1 MAARLK
7 IFWLITL
14 CFFVAS
20 CASYRP
26 AAMPGACKSGD
37 GADEFSVYTIK
48 PDDRVR
54 VTLVDGGSIVGAFI
68 HCDSTGLTI
77 DVANSDLELAD
88 SGLPE
93 IGPTNVTR
101 RVVPLAEVKVV
112 ERYVDESQATAIVII
127 FAVVTVIAI
136 LLKGLEESLDWSN

>member
-26 AAMPGACKSGD
+26 AAMPGACKSD
-37 GADEFSVYTIK
+37 DEADEFAAYTIK

-54 VTLVDGGSIVGAFI
+54 VTLVDGGSIVGVFI
-68 HCDSTGLTI
+68 HCDSTVLTI
-77 DVANSDLELAD
+77 DVTDSNLGLAD
-88 SGLPE
+88 PGFEE

-112 ERYVDESQATAIVII
+112 ERYVDDSHATAIVIV
-127 FAVVTVIAI
+127 FAVVAVVAIA
-136 LLKGLEESLDWSN
+136 LKGLEEGITGGN